1 MDWVEWILRYW
12 VDVLFGQICAGLA
25 AGWKYLHSKIKK
37 HTAEDVAMKDATQA
51 LLDNSMGRLFQ
62 ECKNKGYTTREE
74 ARRYERM
81 YVAYYGL
88 DGNGA
93 VTNEHNHFQK
103 LDIRDD

>member
-37 HTAEDVAMKDATQA
+37 HTAEDVAMKNATQA

-81 YVAYYGL
+81 YVAYHGL

-93 VTNEHNHFQK
+93 VTNEHNHFQT